1 MNQNL
6 QDLMAS
12 FQLLSQSVDKLSTQ
26 RSINQAIEQV
36 NQIKD
41 SEMEV
46 NEQRAQIRRVANGL
60 ALQLVSLGTP
70 ASTIEQT
77 MAAMMPQEQKISE
90 DELLRLK
97 FAQDERMLA
106 MKGKQDERLQMIKG
120 SQAERIASMRAS
132 QQKQVVSQ
140 GDKDFAVNARVA
152 LEEASKLRT
161 VVKNFG
167 NMETILG
174 DQKAKAKLESTAYQ
188 LAINYAKIFDPASVA
203 REGEVAAAQKYMI
216 PMGLFTTNK
225 QTLEAI
231 KLYEDRIKE
240 YVKGRSAV
248 KANVSLGLP
257 PEAGIDA
264 GMDQQNDD
272 IMKFLE

>member
-1 MNQNL
+1 MSGDL

-12 FQLLSQSVDKLSTQ
+12 FQLLGQSIDKLSTQ
-26 RSINQAIEQV
+26 RSINQAIDQV

-77 MAAMMPQEQKISE
+77 MAAMMPQEPKMSDE
-90 DELLRLK
+90 DMLRLK
-97 FAQDERMLA
+97 FAQEEKLLQ
-106 MKGKQDERLQMIKG
+106 MKGSQDERLQQIKG

-132 QQKQVVSQ
+132 QQKQQMSQ

-152 LEEASKLRT
+152 LAEAKKLRA
-161 VVKNFG
+161 VIKKDG
-167 NMETILG
+167 NMETIFGNPRSRAIL
-174 DQKAKAKLESTAYQ
+174 KSSAYQ

-203 REGEVAAAQKYMI
+203 RESEVEATQKYMI

-225 QTLEAI
+225 
-231 KLYEDRIKE
+231 
-240 YVKGRSAV
+240 
-248 KANVSLGLP
+248 
-257 PEAGIDA
+257 
-264 GMDQQNDD
+264 
-272 IMKFLE
+272 